1 MSWSNYYFLC
11 QLLNENVMRS
21 LNSIDSNSMIDLV
34 HELPLWVMNPDY
46 ERVDWLNKFIID
58 MWPYF
63 DKAACGIIKSS
74 MEDLF
79 AEYVGKYQI
88 KSIRFQRLT
97 LGDLPPTIH
106 GLKTQESKENELV
119 LDLSIRWAG
128 NADIVLA
135 IKLLCLQLTVQSHSL
150 TFARKL
156 LEVLLSKKERQM
168 VDIQASAAVRMV
180 LRPFVPTFPCFS
192 SIAVSL
198 MEKVNNSN
206 ISGSR
211 FLISSEELLY
221 SLDILFARLQPKIDF
236 GLRVMGGDIM
246 SIPGL
251 YQLVQVPFRTF
262 SLLPSSSP
270 GPCLSIQTVVSMTL
284 GSPMYMKREVI
295 AKQVA
300 KLYLWP
306 QTYDLDILDSSI
318 GAAKKPVGILHVK
331 VVRAYGLL
339 KMDFLGASDPYVQL
353 SLTGERLPAK
363 KTSVVRNSLNPIWRE
378 DFKLIVKDPES
389 QVLQLQLYD
398 WEKVGAHDYLGMQV
412 VPLNQLIP
420 YEKQEFTLD
429 LLHSTHLDDPHNKK
443 PRGSII
449 VEMAFVPFLEDSL
462 KYSGRRIDV
471 EENGSCNNFHGNV
484 SISGSGLLLVAVIEA
499 KDVEGKNNHVS
510 PYATILFRGE
520 QKKTKSIKNTRNPV
534 WNEEFQFVLD
544 EAPVKDKIHIE
555 VIGKRRRRLGFMTKE
570 SLGYVDIN
578 LADVVY
584 NGHINEKYSLINSR
598 DGIIHLDIRWKQWLL
613 HSISS
618 PHSKPSL
625 HHSSSSSSSA
635 ASASLFTP
643 SSLKPLPKLV
653 LPLSTVNTY
662 AHRTSRFVRNV
673 AVSSELDEEVDDESL
688 DFSGAEEPSFSPD
701 LKLFVGN
708 LPFSVD
714 SAVLAGLFEQAGNVQ
729 MVEVIYDKMSGR
741 SRGFGFV
748 TMSTIEE
755 VEAAA
760 EKFNGYELEGRV
772 LRVNSGPP
780 PSKRENSSFRGGPR
794 GGANSDNT
802 NRVYVGNLA
811 WGVDNLALE
820 TLFSEQGNVKEA
832 RVVYDRESGR
842 SRGFGFVTYS
852 SPEEVNNAIESL
864 DGIDLN
870 GRPIRVSPAEA
881 RPRRE
886 Y

>member
-1 MSWSNYYFLC
+1 MGILGSLLGIVGFGIGIPVGLFLGFFMFIYFRPRDVKK
-11 QLLNENVMRS
+11 EHAMRS
-21 LNSIDSNSMIDLV
+21 LNSIDLNSMIDLV
-34 HELPLWVMNPDY
+34 PELPLWVMNPDY
-46 ERVDWLNKFIID
+46 ERVDWLNKFIVD

-88 KSIRFQRLT
+88 KSICFQRLT

-106 GLKTQESKENELV
+106 GLKIQDSKENELV
-119 LDLSIRWAG
+119 LDLTLRWAG
-128 NADIVLA
+128 NADIFLA
-135 IKLLCLQLTVQSHSL
+135 IKLLCLQLTVQ
-150 TFARKL
+150 
-156 LEVLLSKKERQM
+156 M
-168 VDIQASAAVRMV
+168 VDIQASAAVRMF

-192 SIAVSL
+192 SIAISL

-206 ISGSR
+206 ISASR

-221 SLDILFARLQPKIDF
+221 SLDLLFARLQPKIDF

-251 YQLVQVPFRTF
+251 YQLVQ
-262 SLLPSSSP
+262 
-270 GPCLSIQTVVSMTL
+270 
-284 GSPMYMKREVI
+284 EVI

-331 VVRAYGLL
+331 VVRAHKLL
-339 KMDFLGASDPYVQL
+339 KMDFLGASDPYVKL

-363 KTSVVRNSLNPIWRE
+363 KTSVVMNSLNPIWCE

-398 WEKVGAHDYLGMQV
+398 WEKVGAHDYLGIQV

-429 LLHSTHLDDPHNKK
+429 LLHSMDPNDPHNKK

-462 KYSGRRIDV
+462 KYSGRIDV
-471 EENGSCNNFHGNV
+471 AGNGSCNNFPGNI

-499 KDVEGKNNHVS
+499 KDVEGKKNHVS
-510 PYATILFRGE
+510 PYATILFRGDR
-520 QKKTKSIKNTRNPV
+520 KRTKFIKNTRNPV
-534 WNEEFQFVLD
+534 WNEEFQFLLD

-598 DGIIHLDIRWKQWLL
+598 DGIIHLDIRWK
-613 HSISS
+613 
-618 PHSKPSL
+618 
-625 HHSSSSSSSA
+625 
-635 ASASLFTP
+635 
-643 SSLKPLPKLV
+643 
-653 LPLSTVNTY
+653 
-662 AHRTSRFVRNV
+662 
-673 AVSSELDEEVDDESL
+673 
-688 DFSGAEEPSFSPD
+688 
-701 LKLFVGN
+701 
-708 LPFSVD
+708 
-714 SAVLAGLFEQAGNVQ
+714 
-729 MVEVIYDKMSGR
+729 VI
-741 SRGFGFV
+741 
-748 TMSTIEE
+748 
-755 VEAAA
+755 
-760 EKFNGYELEGRV
+760 
-772 LRVNSGPP
+772 
-780 PSKRENSSFRGGPR
+780 
-794 GGANSDNT
+794 
-802 NRVYVGNLA
+802 
-811 WGVDNLALE
+811 
-820 TLFSEQGNVKEA
+820 
-832 RVVYDRESGR
+832 
-842 SRGFGFVTYS
+842 
-852 SPEEVNNAIESL
+852 
-864 DGIDLN
+864 
-870 GRPIRVSPAEA
+870 
-881 RPRRE
+881 
-886 Y
+886 